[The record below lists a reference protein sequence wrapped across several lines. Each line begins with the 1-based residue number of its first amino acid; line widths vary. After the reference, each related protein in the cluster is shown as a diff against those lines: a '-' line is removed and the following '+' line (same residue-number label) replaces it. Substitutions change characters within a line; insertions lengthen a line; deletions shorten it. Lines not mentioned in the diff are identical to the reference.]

1 MNNNQKATKRALLTS
16 VMALVM
22 CVVMLVGT
30 TFAWFTDTASTAVN
44 KIQAGTLNV
53 ALEMYDG
60 TTWVDAEGKTLQFKV
75 NGQIPAEGT
84 QILWEPGCTYELP
97 AVKVVNKG
105 NLALKYTISLNG
117 VQGNAK
123 LLEAIKFTVK
133 VDGTETALDQLNG
146 TLLANRESAPIVISG
161 HMKEEAGNEYQG
173 LSIEGIAITVNA
185 TQLDSEYDSFNNTYD
200 QDAVLPVKAN
210 AVGNLTVTNTSTQN
224 NAVVNV
230 AQTLSDGVMSVTYP
244 GGVKL
249 NTTNE
254 VTGDTE
260 KKTTVNQS
268 LTYVGATPSS
278 AMASITIGDGKAV
291 AQYNLTLPVATDNN
305 TPVTVTINYA
315 KGLTGVQVYHSG
327 TLLTTT
333 ANDNGESAVYNA
345 DTGVLTLTLKHASPI
360 DIVYNAVLPANA
372 KLVYTLD
379 QLEAAVGNLHDGDYI
394 LFGANIVQD
403 KVDTTSG
410 QITFARASDAEGGIE
425 ATLDLNGYVF
435 DGQIGGFSFDN
446 DGITVNVIGTEKV
459 AADYYEHETGHHM
472 VKACAVFNY
481 SGNTVL
487 KSGLFES
494 NNIVVMAYGGNVVVE
509 DGIIHNTKDG
519 PCIYAC
525 NDPAVTINGG
535 EFSCEE
541 NGAIFVI
548 EPYRTNSGPVI
559 TINGGTFDASKGA
572 CFLRV
577 DGEKSDAGEVA
588 QIVINGGT
596 FKMPTADG
604 DWAQDGDGVLGRG
617 SNRLVIQGG
626 TFNVDPTAYVD
637 TANYDVTN
645 NGSTWTVTKK

>member
-1 MNNNQKATKRALLTS
+1 MTSSKSTKRALLTS
-16 VMALVM
+16 VLALLM
-22 CVVMLVGT
+22 CVAMLIGT

-44 KIQAGTLNV
+44 KIQAGNLKV
-53 ALEMYDG
+53 DLEMQKPDG
-60 TTWVDAEGKTLQFKV
+60 SWVSAKGQTLEFKKAT
-75 NGQIPAEGT
+75 NAPANEKV
-84 QILWEPGCTYELP
+84 LWEPGCTYELP

-123 LLEAIKFTVK
+123 LLEAIDFTVK
-133 VDGTETALDQLNG
+133 VGDTETALDQLNG
-146 TLLANRESAPIVISG
+146 TLLANVESAPIVISG
-161 HMKEEAGNEYQG
+161 HMKESAGNEYQG
-173 LSIEGIAITVNA
+173 LSIDGIAITVNA
-185 TQLDSEYDSFNNTYD
+185 TQKDSEYDSFNNTYD
-200 QDAVLPVKAN
+200 KDAVLPVN
-210 AVGNLTVTNTSTQN
+210 ATASGNLTVTSNSTQN
-224 NAVVNV
+224 SAVVSGN
-230 AQTLSDGVMSVTYP
+230 QTLSDGVMSVTYP

-249 NTTNE
+249 KTTGE

-260 KKTTVNQS
+260 KKTTTVNQS

-291 AQYNLTLPVATDNN
+291 AQYELTLPVAEDNT

-333 ANDNGESAVYNA
+333 ANANGESAVYDA
-345 DTGVLTLTLKHASPI
+345 ATGVLTLTLKHASPI

-379 QLEAAVGNLHDGDYI
+379 ELEAAVGSLHDGDYI
-394 LFGANIVQD
+394 LFGANIVQN

-410 QITFARASDAEGGIE
+410 QITFARASDAEGDIE

-435 DGQIGGFSFDN
+435 DGQIGGFSFAN

-459 AADYYEHETGHHM
+459 AAEYYEHATGHHM

-481 SGNTVL
+481 TGNTVL

-494 NNIVVMAYGGNVVVE
+494 NNIVVMAYGGKVVVE

-535 EFSCEE
+535 KFSCETG
-541 NGAIFVI
+541 GAIFVI
-548 EPYRTNSGPVI
+548 EPFRTNSGPVI

-572 CFLRV
+572 CFLKV
-577 DGEKSDAGEVA
+577 DGDTSDAGEVA
-588 QIVINGGT
+588 QVVINGGD

-604 DWAQDGDGVLGRG
+604 DWAQDGNGVLGRG

-626 TFNVDPTAYVD
+626 TFNVDPSAYVD
-637 TANYDVTN
+637 TTNYNVTHS
-645 NGSTWTVTKK
+645 GSTWTVTAK

>member
-1 MNNNQKATKRALLTS
+1 MTSSKSTKRALLTS
-16 VMALVM
+16 VLALLM
-22 CVVMLVGT
+22 CVTMLIGT

-44 KIQAGTLNV
+44 KIQAGNLKV
-53 ALEMYDG
+53 DLEMQKPDG
-60 TTWVDAEGKTLQFKV
+60 SWVSAKGQTLEFKKAT
-75 NGQIPAEGT
+75 NAPADEKV
-84 QILWEPGCTYELP
+84 LWEPGCTYELP

-123 LLEAIKFTVK
+123 LLEAIDFTVK
-133 VDGTETALDQLNG
+133 VGDTETALDQLNG
-146 TLLANRESAPIVISG
+146 TLLANAESAPIVISG
-161 HMKEEAGNEYQG
+161 HMKESAGNEYQG
-173 LSIEGIAITVNA
+173 LSIDGIAITVNA
-185 TQLDSEYDSFNNTYD
+185 TQKDSEYDSFNNTYD
-200 QDAVLPVKAN
+200 KDAVLPVN
-210 AVGNLTVTNTSTQN
+210 ATASGNLTVTSNSTKN
-224 NAVVNV
+224 SAEVSV

-249 NTTNE
+249 NTTGE

-291 AQYNLTLPVATDNN
+291 AQYNLTLPVAADND

-333 ANDNGESAVYNA
+333 ANANGESAVYDA
-345 DTGVLTLTLKHASPI
+345 ATGVLTLTLKHASPI

-372 KLVYTLD
+372 NLVYTLD
-379 QLEAAVGNLHDGDYI
+379 ELEAAVGNLHDGDYI
-394 LFGANIVQD
+394 LFGANIVQN

-410 QITFARASDAEGGIE
+410 QITFARASDAEGDIE

-435 DGQIGGFSFDN
+435 DGQIGGFSFEN

-459 AADYYEHETGHHM
+459 AAEYYEHATGHHM

-519 PCIYAC
+519 LCLYAV
-525 NDPAVTINGG
+525 NDALVTVNGG
-535 EFSCEE
+535 EFSFGE
-541 NGAIFVI
+541 NGALTYIQ
-548 EPYRTNSGPVI
+548 SGQDNPQIV
-559 TINGGTFDASKGA
+559 INGGTFDASKGNA
-572 CFLRV
+572 FCFKKFP
-577 DGEKSDAGEVA
+577 GEGYDKCKVTVNGGNFTFKSADDIVGYESDAD
-588 QIVINGGT
+588 
-596 FKMPTADG
+596 KL
-604 DWAQDGDGVLGRG
+604 WAE
-617 SNRLVIQGG
+617 SCLVIKGG
-626 TFNVDPTAYVD
+626 TFNVDPSAYVD
-637 TANYDVTN
+637 TANYDVTRS
-645 NGSTWTVTKK
+645 GDTWTVTKK

>member
-1 MNNNQKATKRALLTS
+1 MNNKKTTKRALLSS
-16 VMALVM
+16 VMAIVL
-22 CVVMLVGT
+22 CLAMLIGT
-30 TFAWFTDTASTAVN
+30 TFAWFTDSASTAVN
-44 KIQAGTLNV
+44 KIQAGNLKV
-53 ALEMYDG
+53 DLEMQKPDG
-60 TTWVDAEGKTLQFKV
+60 RWVSAKGQTLEFKKATDAPADEKV
-75 NGQIPAEGT
+75 
-84 QILWEPGCTYELP
+84 LWEPGCTYELP

-123 LLEAIKFTVK
+123 LLEAIDFTVK
-133 VDGTETALDQLNG
+133 VGDTETALDQLNG
-146 TLLANRESAPIVISG
+146 TLLANAESAPIVISG
-161 HMKEEAGNEYQG
+161 HMKESAGNEYQG
-173 LSIEGIAITVNA
+173 LSIDGIAITVNA
-185 TQLDSEYDSFNNTYD
+185 TQKDSEYDSFNNTYD
-200 QDAVLPVKAN
+200 KDAVLPVN
-210 AVGNLTVTNTSTQN
+210 ATASGNLTVTSNSTQN
-224 NAVVNV
+224 SAEVSV

-249 NTTNE
+249 NTTGE

-291 AQYNLTLPVATDNN
+291 AQYNLTLPVATNN
-305 TPVTVTINYA
+305 DTPVTVTINYA

-327 TLLTTT
+327 TLLTAT
-333 ANDNGESAVYNA
+333 ANSDGESAVYDA
-345 DTGVLTLTLKHASPI
+345 ATGVLTLTLKHASPI

-379 QLEAAVGNLHDGDYI
+379 ELEAAVGNLHDGDYI

-410 QITFARASDAEGGIE
+410 QITFERASNAEGDIE

-435 DGQIGGFSFDN
+435 DGQIGGFSFYN

-481 SGNTVL
+481 TGNTVL

-509 DGIIHNTKDG
+509 DGIIHNTEDG
-519 PCIYAC
+519 ICIYAC
-525 NDPAVTINGG
+525 NNPAVTINGG
-535 EFSCEE
+535 EFSCEK
-541 NGAIFVI
+541 NGAIFEI
-548 EPYRTNSGPVI
+548 EPFCTNSGPVI

-577 DGEKSDAGEVA
+577 DGKKSDADEVA
-588 QIVINGGT
+588 QVVIKGGT
-596 FKMPTADG
+596 FTMPTAG
-604 DWAQDGDGVLGRG
+604 GGWAQDGDGILANR

-637 TANYDVTN
+637 TTNYNVTQS
-645 NGSTWTVTKK
+645 GSTWTVTAK

>member
-1 MNNNQKATKRALLTS
+1 M
-16 VMALVM
+16 
-22 CVVMLVGT
+22 
-30 TFAWFTDTASTAVN
+30 
-44 KIQAGTLNV
+44 

-123 LLEAIKFTVK
+123 LLEAIDFTVK
-133 VDGTETALDQLNG
+133 VGDTETALDQLNG
-146 TLLANRESAPIVISG
+146 TLLANAESAPIVISG
-161 HMKEEAGNEYQG
+161 HMKESAGNEYQG
-173 LSIEGIAITVNA
+173 LSIDGIAITVNA
-185 TQLDSEYDSFNNTYD
+185 TQKDSEYDSFNNTYD
-200 QDAVLPVKAN
+200 KDAVLPVN
-210 AVGNLTVTNTSTQN
+210 ATASGNLTVTSNSTQN
-224 NAVVNV
+224 SAEVSV

-249 NTTNE
+249 NTTGE

-291 AQYNLTLPVATDNN
+291 AQYNLTLPVATNN
-305 TPVTVTINYA
+305 DTPVTVTINYA

-327 TLLTTT
+327 VLLTTT
-333 ANDNGESAVYNA
+333 ANANGESAVYDA
-345 DTGVLTLTLKHASPI
+345 ATGVLTLTLKHASPI

-372 KLVYTLD
+372 NLVYTLD
-379 QLEAAVGNLHDGDYI
+379 ELEAAVGNLHDGDYI
-394 LFGANIVQD
+394 LFGANIVQN

-410 QITFARASDAEGGIE
+410 QITFARASDAEGDIE

-435 DGQIGGFSFDN
+435 DGQIGGFSFEN
-446 DGITVNVIGTEKV
+446 DDITVNVIGTEKV
-459 AADYYEHETGHHM
+459 AAEYYEHATGHHM

-519 PCIYAC
+519 LCLYAV
-525 NDPAVTINGG
+525 NDALVTVNGG
-535 EFSCEE
+535 EFSFGE
-541 NGAIFVI
+541 NGALTYIQ
-548 EPYRTNSGPVI
+548 SGQDNPQIV
-559 TINGGTFDASKGA
+559 INGGTFDASKGNA
-572 CFLRV
+572 FCFKKFP
-577 DGEKSDAGEVA
+577 GEGYDKCKVTVNGGNFTFKSADDIVGYESDAD
-588 QIVINGGT
+588 
-596 FKMPTADG
+596 KL
-604 DWAQDGDGVLGRG
+604 WAE
-617 SNRLVIQGG
+617 SCLVIKGG
-626 TFNVDPTAYVD
+626 TFNVDPSAYVD
-637 TANYDVTN
+637 TANYDVTRS
-645 NGSTWTVTKK
+645 GDTWTVTKK

>member
-1 MNNNQKATKRALLTS
+1 MTSSKSTKRALLTS
-16 VMALVM
+16 ALAILM
-22 CVVMLVGT
+22 CVAMLIGT

-44 KIQAGTLNV
+44 KIQAGNLKV
-53 ALEMYDG
+53 DLEMQKPDG
-60 TTWVDAEGKTLQFKV
+60 SWVSAKGQTLEFKKAT
-75 NGQIPAEGT
+75 NAPADEKV
-84 QILWEPGCTYELP
+84 LWEPGCTYELP

-123 LLEAIKFTVK
+123 LLEAIDFTVK
-133 VDGTETALDQLNG
+133 VGDTETALDQLNG
-146 TLLANRESAPIVISG
+146 TLLANAESAPIVISG
-161 HMKEEAGNEYQG
+161 HMKESAGNEYQG
-173 LSIEGIAITVNA
+173 LSIDGIAITVNA
-185 TQLDSEYDSFNNTYD
+185 TQKDSEYDSFNNTYD
-200 QDAVLPVKAN
+200 KDAVLPVKAN

-224 NAVVNV
+224 SAEVNV

-249 NTTNE
+249 NTTGE

-291 AQYNLTLPVATDNN
+291 AQYNLTLPVAADND

-333 ANDNGESAVYNA
+333 GNANGESAVYDA
-345 DTGVLTLTLKHASPI
+345 ATGVLTLTLKHASPI

-379 QLEAAVGNLHDGDYI
+379 ELEAAVGNLHDGDYI

-410 QITFARASDAEGGIE
+410 QITFARASDAEGDIE

-446 DGITVNVIGTEKV
+446 DGITVNIIGTEKV
-459 AADYYEHETGHHM
+459 AAKYYEHATGHHM
-472 VKACAVFNY
+472 VKACAVYNY

-509 DGIIHNTKDG
+509 DGIIHNTADG
-519 PCIYAC
+519 LCLYAV
-525 NDPAVTINGG
+525 NDALVTVNGG
-535 EFSCEE
+535 EFSFGEG
-541 NGAIFVI
+541 GALTYIQ
-548 EPYRTNSGPVI
+548 SGQDNPQIV
-559 TINGGTFDASKGA
+559 INGGTFDASKGNA
-572 CFLRV
+572 FCFKKFP
-577 DGEKSDAGEVA
+577 GEGYDKCKVT
-588 QIVINGGT
+588 VNGGNFT
-596 FKMPTADG
+596 FKSAEDVVGYESTADKE
-604 DWAQDGDGVLGRG
+604 WAE
-617 SNRLVIQGG
+617 SCLVIQGG
-626 TFNVDPTAYVD
+626 TFNVNPTAYVD
-637 TANYDVTN
+637 TDKYNVTN

>member
-1 MNNNQKATKRALLTS
+1 
-16 VMALVM
+16 MALVM

-97 AVKVVNKG
+97 AVKIVNKG

-123 LLEAIKFTVK
+123 LLEAIDFTVK
-133 VDGTETALDQLNG
+133 VGDTETALDQLNG
-146 TLLANRESAPIVISG
+146 TLLANAESAPIVISG
-161 HMKEEAGNEYQG
+161 LMTKSAGNDYQG
-173 LSIEGIAITVNA
+173 PSIDGIVITVNA
-185 TQLDSEYDSFNNTYD
+185 SQKDSEYDSFNNTYD
-200 QDAVLPVKAN
+200 KDAVLPVN
-210 AVGNLTVTNTSTQN
+210 ATASGNLTVTSNSTQN
-224 NAVVNV
+224 SAEVSV

-249 NTTNE
+249 NTTGE

-268 LTYVGATPSS
+268 LTYVGATPSG
-278 AMASITIGDGKAV
+278 AMESITIGDGKAV
-291 AQYNLTLPVATDNN
+291 AQYELTLPVAEDNA
-305 TPVTVTINYA
+305 TPVTVAINYA

-333 ANDNGESAVYNA
+333 ANANGESATYDA
-345 DTGVLTLTLKHASPI
+345 ATGVLTLTLKHASPI

-372 KLVYTLD
+372 NLVYTLD
-379 QLEAAVGNLHDGDYI
+379 ELEAAVGNLHDGDYI

-410 QITFARASDAEGGIE
+410 QITFARASDAEGDIE

-435 DGQIGGFSFDN
+435 DGQIGGFSFEN

-459 AADYYEHETGHHM
+459 AAEYYEHATGHHM

-494 NNIVVMAYGGNVVVE
+494 NNDVVMAYGGNVVVE
-509 DGIIHNTKDG
+509 DGIIHNTADG
-519 PCIYAC
+519 LCLYAV
-525 NDPAVTINGG
+525 NDALVTVNGG
-535 EFSCEE
+535 EFSFGED
-541 NGAIFVI
+541 GALTYIQ
-548 EPYRTNSGPVI
+548 SGQDNPQIV
-559 TINGGTFDASKGA
+559 INGGTFDASKGNA
-572 CFLRV
+572 FCFKKFP
-577 DGEKSDAGEVA
+577 GEGYDKCKVTVNGGNFTFKSADDIVGYESDADRE
-588 QIVINGGT
+588 
-596 FKMPTADG
+596 
-604 DWAQDGDGVLGRG
+604 WAE
-617 SNRLVIQGG
+617 SCLVIKGG
-626 TFNVDPTAYVD
+626 TFNVDPTAYVPEGYVAH
-637 TANYDVTN
+637 ANA
-645 NGSTWTVTKK
+645 NGTWTVSAK

>member
-1 MNNNQKATKRALLTS
+1 MTSSKSTKRALLTS
-16 VMALVM
+16 ALAILM
-22 CVVMLVGT
+22 CVAMLIGT

-44 KIQAGTLNV
+44 KIQAGNLKV
-53 ALEMYDG
+53 DLEMQKPDG
-60 TTWVDAEGKTLQFKV
+60 SWVSAKGQTLEFKKAT
-75 NGQIPAEGT
+75 NAPADEKV
-84 QILWEPGCTYELP
+84 LWEPGCTYELP

-123 LLEAIKFTVK
+123 LLEAIDFTVK
-133 VDGTETALDQLNG
+133 VGDTETALDQLNG
-146 TLLANRESAPIVISG
+146 TLLANAESAPIVISG
-161 HMKEEAGNEYQG
+161 HMKESAGNEYQG
-173 LSIEGIAITVNA
+173 LSIDGIAITVNA
-185 TQLDSEYDSFNNTYD
+185 TQKDSEYDSFNNTYD
-200 QDAVLPVKAN
+200 KDAVLPVN
-210 AVGNLTVTNTSTQN
+210 ATASGNLTVTSNSTQN
-224 NAVVNV
+224 SAEVSV

-249 NTTNE
+249 NTTGE

-291 AQYNLTLPVATDNN
+291 AQYNLTLPVAADND

-333 ANDNGESAVYNA
+333 GNANGESAVYDA
-345 DTGVLTLTLKHASPI
+345 ATGVLTLTLKHASPI

-379 QLEAAVGNLHDGDYI
+379 ELEAAVGNLHDGDYI

-410 QITFARASDAEGGIE
+410 QITFARASDAEGDIE

-446 DGITVNVIGTEKV
+446 DGITVNIIGTEKV
-459 AADYYEHETGHHM
+459 AAKYYEHATGHHM
-472 VKACAVFNY
+472 VKACAVYNY

-509 DGIIHNTKDG
+509 DGIIHNTADG
-519 PCIYAC
+519 LCLYAV
-525 NDPAVTINGG
+525 NDALVTVNGG
-535 EFSCEE
+535 EFSFGEG
-541 NGAIFVI
+541 GALTYIQ
-548 EPYRTNSGPVI
+548 SGQDNPQIV
-559 TINGGTFDASKGA
+559 INGGTFDASKGNA
-572 CFLRV
+572 FCFKKFP
-577 DGEKSDAGEVA
+577 GEGYDKCKVT
-588 QIVINGGT
+588 VNGGNFT
-596 FKMPTADG
+596 FKSAEDVVGYESTADKE
-604 DWAQDGDGVLGRG
+604 WAE
-617 SNRLVIQGG
+617 SCLVIQGG
-626 TFNVDPTAYVD
+626 TFNVNPTAYVD
-637 TANYDVTN
+637 TDKYNVTN

>member
-22 CVVMLVGT
+22 CVAMLVGT
-30 TFAWFTDTASTAVN
+30 TFAWFTDSASTGVN
-44 KIQAGTLNV
+44 TIQAGTLKV
-53 ALEMYDG
+53 DLQTADGSKSVKAGTLETLDFKKADG
-60 TTWVDAEGKTLQFKV
+60 HADEA
-75 NGQIPAEGT
+75 
-84 QILWEPGCTYELP
+84 ILWEPGCTYELP

-123 LLEAIKFTVK
+123 LLEAIQFTVK
-133 VDGTETALDQLNG
+133 VGNTVTALDQLNG
-146 TLLANRESAPIVISG
+146 TLLANTASDPIVISG

-185 TQLDSEYDSFNNTYD
+185 TQKDSEYDSFNNTYD
-200 QDAVLPVKAN
+200 KDAVLPVNAT
-210 AVGNLTVTNTSTQN
+210 AVGNLTVTSNSTQGD
-224 NAVVNV
+224 AEVNV

-244 GGVKL
+244 TGVKL
-249 NTTNE
+249 STTGE

-291 AQYNLTLPVATDNN
+291 AQYNLTLPVATNNN

-327 TLLTTT
+327 TLLTATLNT
-333 ANDNGESAVYNA
+333 NGESAVYNA

-435 DGQIGGFSFDN
+435 DDQIGGFSFDN

-509 DGIIHNTKDG
+509 DGIIHNTADG
-519 PCIYAC
+519 LCLYAV
-525 NDPAVTINGG
+525 NDALVTVNGG
-535 EFSCEE
+535 EFSFGEG
-541 NGAIFVI
+541 GALTYIQ
-548 EPYRTNSGPVI
+548 SGRDNPQIV
-559 TINGGTFDASKGA
+559 INGGTFDASKGNA
-572 CFLRV
+572 FCFKKFP
-577 DGEKSDAGEVA
+577 GEGYDKCKVT
-588 QIVINGGT
+588 VNGGNFT
-596 FKMPTADG
+596 FKSAEDVVGYESIADQK
-604 DWAQDGDGVLGRG
+604 WAE
-617 SNRLVIQGG
+617 SCLVIQGG

-637 TANYDVTN
+637 TTNYNVTHS
-645 NGSTWTVTKK
+645 GSTWTVTKK